1 MLSLLPDFADPAR
14 LCGLGKVYKGAVPLA
29 DLPRLAAL
37 LMSDD
42 GTADFVLAFDR
53 DEERHNTVRVEV
65 RAALP
70 IQCQRC
76 LDIMMQEVD
85 SVSLLAVVSG
95 PEEAERLPDDLDPLL
110 VDEDRLALRS
120 LIEDELILAIPNA
133 PMHDVDECGIDL
145 GEINSELNPHE
156 IESRADGD
164 ENPFAALAQ
173 LKSDSESHD

>member
-14 LCGLGKVYKGAVPLA
+14 LCGLGKVYEGAVPLA

-37 LMSDD
+37 LMSDG
-42 GTADFVLAFDR
+42 GTAEFVLAFDR
-53 DEERHNTVRVEV
+53 DEERRNTVRVEV

-76 LDIMMQEVD
+76 LGTMMQEVE
-85 SVSLLAVVSG
+85 SVSLLVVVSG
-95 PEEAERLPDDLDPLL
+95 PDEAERLPDDVDPLL
-110 VDEDRLALRS
+110 VEQDRLALRS

-133 PMHDVDECGIDL
+133 PMHDVDDCGIDL
-145 GEINSELNPHE
+145 GEINADTNPQE
-156 IESRADGD
+156 MASQAGGD
-164 ENPFAALAQ
+164 ESPFAALAQ